1 MSYESPMLH
10 ACVCVSRGCG
20 QRVTMSKKIKQAKR
34 GFYEHGRD
42 YAVSIRNDVSEEN
55 NITHFVSYP
64 LGASVPWR
72 TTLGVGIPAK
82 FKLLGKSNESVDYSY
97 CGGGGGDGLRRPRQ
111 GGRQGRADAVAVR
124 RSS

>member
-1 MSYESPMLH
+1 
-10 ACVCVSRGCG
+10 
-20 QRVTMSKKIKQAKR
+20 MSKKIKQAKR

-97 CGGGGGDGLRRPRQ
+97 YQ
-111 GGRQGRADAVAVR
+111 RATYR
-124 RSS
+124 FLILLNI